1 MQAMQQNP
9 FRHGLDQTRKSE
21 PVTVVIFG
29 VTGDL
34 TRRKLLPA
42 LFALY
47 RKGVSRIRVVGFAR
61 RDWGTAGFRQRA
73 DAILKELPDTRD
85 AGDAQREAFIK
96 QLHYVQSSFEQPEG
110 YGALKKHVRATGNC
124 LHYLSTPPSAYEDII
139 RNLGAASLNHNDH
152 GFTRIV
158 VEKPF
163 GRDLESARAL
173 NQLLAE
179 SFREEQIYRIDHYL
193 GKETVQNI
201 MLLRFG
207 NGMFE
212 PIWNNRYV
220 DHVQITVAER
230 LGMEGRGNYYN
241 SSGALRDMV
250 QNHMFQLLS
259 LTAMEPPSDLRADS
273 IRDEKVKVLRSI
285 RHIAL
290 DDLDRLT
297 CRGQYDAGYVDGEQ
311 VPGYLQEDGVPADSR
326 TETFVALKLFLDS
339 WRWSGVPFYLRTG
352 KRLRRKVS
360 EIAVTFR
367 EPPLEL
373 YANRHPAMTR
383 NTLIIRIQPE
393 EGITL
398 TVNTKI
404 PGYTTDM
411 RPVNVDFAYGSAF
424 GESTLEAY
432 ERLLFDAMLGDSTL
446 YTRRDEI
453 ETSWQFVSQLLDSW
467 DRSATRPQP
476 YEPGSSGPPCAR
488 ELLAADGR
496 RWRKL

>member
-1 MQAMQQNP
+1 MQQNP
-9 FRHGLDQTRKSE
+9 FRHGLDQARRSE

-47 RKGVSRIRVVGFAR
+47 RKGVSRMRVVGFAR
-61 RDWGTAGFRQRA
+61 RDWGTDGFRERA
-73 DAILKELPDTRD
+73 EAILGDLPDARESS
-85 AGDAQREAFIK
+85 DAQRTAFIK
-96 QLHYVQSSFEQPEG
+96 QLHYVQSSFEQSDG
-110 YGALKKHVRATGNC
+110 YQALQRHIGATGNC
-124 LHYLSTPPSAYEDII
+124 LYYLSTPPSAYEDII
-139 RNLGAASLNHNDH
+139 RNLGAAGLNRNEER
-152 GFTRIV
+152 FTRIV

-163 GRDLESARAL
+163 GRDLESARGL

-207 NGMFE
+207 NGIFE
-212 PIWNNRYV
+212 PLWNNRYV

-230 LGMEGRGNYYN
+230 LGTEGRGNYYN

-259 LTAMEPPSDLRADS
+259 LTTMEPPSDLRADS

-285 RHIAL
+285 RPITFDELGRYA
-290 DDLDRLT
+290 

-311 VPGYLQEDGVPADSR
+311 VPGYLQEEGVPADSR
-326 TETFVALKLFLDS
+326 TETFVGLKLFLDS

-352 KRLRRKVS
+352 KRMRRKVS

-373 YANRHPAMTR
+373 YTNQHPVMTR

-404 PGYTTDM
+404 PGYTTNM

-453 ETSWQFVSQLLDSW
+453 ETSWQFVSQLLDHW
-467 DRSATRPQP
+467 QRSAERPQL
-476 YEPGSSGPPCAR
+476 YEPGSSGPSCAR
-488 ELLAADGR
+488 ELLASDRR

>member
-1 MQAMQQNP
+1 MDYNP
-9 FRHGLDQTRKSE
+9 FREGLGQSRRSG

-47 RKGVSRIRVVGFAR
+47 RKGVSRLKVVGFAR
-61 RDWGTAGFRQRA
+61 RDWGSDGLRQRA
-73 DAILKELPDTRD
+73 DEILHATAD
-85 AGDAQREAFIK
+85 ASDEQRAAFLQ
-96 QLHYVQSSFEQPEG
+96 QLEYVQSSFDEAEG
-110 YGALKKHVRATGNC
+110 YRTLSDLLQSAGDRIY
-124 LHYLSTPPSAYEDII
+124 YLSTPPQNYETII
-139 RNLGAASLNHNDH
+139 TQLGQAGLNNSS
-152 GFTRIV
+152 GGTVRIV

-163 GRDLESARAL
+163 GRDLDSARAL
-173 NQLLAE
+173 NRLLAQYFE
-179 SFREEQIYRIDHYL
+179 EEQVYRIDHYL

-212 PIWNNRYV
+212 PLWNHRYV

-230 LGMEGRGNYYN
+230 LGVEGRGNYYN
-241 SSGALRDMV
+241 ASGALRDMV

-259 LTAMEPPSDLRADS
+259 LTAMEPPIDLHADS
-273 IRDEKVKVLRSI
+273 IRDEKVKTLRSI
-285 RHIAL
+285 RPIEFGEL
-290 DDLDRLT
+290 DT
-297 CRGQYDAGYVDGEQ
+297 YSCRGQYDSGYYDGEP
-311 VPGYLQEDGVPADSR
+311 VPGYLQEEGVAPDSQ
-326 TETFVALKLFLDS
+326 TESFVALKLFLDN
-339 WRWSGVPFYLRTG
+339 WRWSGVPFYLRSG

-360 EIAVTFR
+360 EIAVSFR
-367 EPPLEL
+367 SPPLEL
-373 YANRHPAMTR
+373 YSNRHPSMTR

-404 PGYTTDM
+404 PGHTTDM

-424 GESTLEAY
+424 GETTLEAY
-432 ERLLFDAMLGDSTL
+432 ERLLFDALVGDSTL

-453 ETSWQFVSQLLDSW
+453 EASWQFITRLLEGWQRSDTQPQL
-467 DRSATRPQP
+467 
-476 YEPGSSGPPCAR
+476 YEPGSSGPQCAR
-488 ELLAADGR
+488 DLMAADGR

>member
-1 MQAMQQNP
+1 MDHNP
-9 FRHGLDQTRKSE
+9 FREGLSHTRRAD

-47 RKGVSRIRVVGFAR
+47 RKGVSRLGVIGFAR
-61 RDWGTAGFRQRA
+61 RDWQTEGLRQRA
-73 DAILKELPDTRD
+73 GEILRD
-85 AGDAQREAFIK
+85 APDATDEQRAAFVNQLSYVRSTFDETAGYRELARQLPKDGDRLF
-96 QLHYVQSSFEQPEG
+96 
-110 YGALKKHVRATGNC
+110 
-124 LHYLSTPPSAYEDII
+124 YLSTPPESYEAII
-139 RNLGAASLNHNDH
+139 RNLGEAGLNRP
-152 GFTRIV
+152 GGGSIRVV

-163 GRDLESARAL
+163 GRDLESARRL
-173 NQLLAE
+173 NRLLADYFDE
-179 SFREEQIYRIDHYL
+179 QQIYRIDHYL

-207 NGMFE
+207 NGIFE
-212 PIWNNRYV
+212 PLWNHRYV
-220 DHVQITVAER
+220 EHIQITVSER
-230 LGMEGRGNYYN
+230 LGVEGRGNYYD
-241 SSGALRDMV
+241 SAGALRDMV

-259 LTAMEPPSDLRADS
+259 LTAMEPPIDLQADS
-273 IRDEKVKVLRSI
+273 IRDEKVKVVRAI
-285 RHIAL
+285 GPIAPSEL
-290 DDLDRLT
+290 DTHT
-297 CRGQYDAGYVDGEQ
+297 CRGQYSSGYSDGTA
-311 VPGYLQEDGVPADSR
+311 VPGYMQEDGVPPDSR
-326 TETFVALKLFLDS
+326 TETFVAIKLFVNN

-367 EPPLEL
+367 TPPLEL
-373 YANRHPAMTR
+373 YSNRHPTMTR

-432 ERLLFDAMLGDSTL
+432 ERLLFDALVGDSTL

-453 ETSWQFVSQLLDSW
+453 EASWRFITQLLEGWQNSQ
-467 DRSATRPQP
+467 SRPQL
-476 YEPGSSGPPCAR
+476 YEPGSSGPHGAR
-488 ELLAADGR
+488 ALPGGAGH